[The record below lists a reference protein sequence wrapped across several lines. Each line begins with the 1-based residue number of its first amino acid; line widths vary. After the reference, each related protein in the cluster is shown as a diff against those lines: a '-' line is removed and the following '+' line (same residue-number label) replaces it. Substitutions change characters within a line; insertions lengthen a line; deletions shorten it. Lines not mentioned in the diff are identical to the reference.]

1 MLTMR
6 QKQALSVVVKNRYR
20 RSGKKQKT
28 KILNEFVTNTGYNR
42 SYARRILGSLSKRRI
57 DKRRRQKNIRKRVY
71 DSHVFYPLRKVWI
84 AADGICGKRLQP
96 FIPELVRVLKREDEL
111 KITKKVEVKLLTV
124 SSATIDRMLKGVRRG
139 YELKGR
145 STTKPGTLLR
155 STIPISMFSD
165 WDEKRPGFFEADLV
179 ALCGESVRGE
189 YVNCLDMTD
198 VATGWVGLEA
208 FMGKAQSRVNPAVDK
223 IRKRLPFLMLGIDSD
238 NGTEFINWLLKRYC
252 EKHEITFTRIRPY
265 RKNDNCYVEQKNYT
279 VVRRFLGYGRYDTE
293 KQLRIIQEIL
303 KLVELYVNFFQP
315 VMRLKEKKRIG
326 TKVKKT
332 YNIATTPYKK
342 LLELRVLK
350 DREKVKLRLLY
361 ETLNPMEI
369 KRKIH
374 RLTEKLHKTLRY
386 KINDATNT

>member
-1 MLTMR
+1 MLNMR
-6 QKQALSVVVKNRYR
+6 QKQALSSVVKNRYR
-20 RSGKKQKT
+20 RSNKKQKT
-28 KILNEFVTNTGYNR
+28 KILNEFIKNTRYNR
-42 SYARRILGSLSKRRI
+42 SYARRILGSLTVRRT
-57 DKRRRQKNIRKRVY
+57 DKRRRQKIIRKRIY
-71 DSHVFYPLRKVWI
+71 DQSVFYPLRKVWI

-96 FIPELVRVLKREDEL
+96 FLPELVRVLKRENEL
-111 KITKKVEVKLLTV
+111 KITKKTETKLLTV

-189 YVNCLDMTD
+189 YINCLDMTD

-208 FMGKAQSRVNPAVDK
+208 FMGNAQSRVNPAVGK
-223 IRKRLPFLMLGIDSD
+223 IRNRLPFSMLGIDSD

-279 VVRRFLGYGRYDTE
+279 VVRRFLGYARYDTE
-293 KQLRIIQEIL
+293 EQLTIIKEIL
-303 KLVELYVNFFQP
+303 ELVELYVNFFQP
-315 VMRLKEKKRIG
+315 VMRLKKKKRIG

-332 YNIATTPYKK
+332 YNIATTPYQK
-342 LLELRVLK
+342 LLELGVLR
-350 DREKVKLRLLY
+350 DEQKVKLKLFY

-374 RLTEKLHKTLRY
+374 RLTEKLNKTLRY